1 MRVFLDTNVL
11 AAAFTTRGLCA
22 DVVRSVLAEHQL
34 ITGDV
39 ILGELHDVL
48 VKRFK
53 LPASTTKDILD
64 LLRSQEAVA
73 KPKKIP
79 STPIRDPDDALVLAS
94 AIEGRSDV
102 LVTGD
107 RDLLDIADAAP
118 LPILSP
124 RGFWEF
130 LRQPSQSIP
139 KNE

>member
-22 DVVRSVLAEHQL
+22 DVVRYVLAEHQL

-48 VKRFK
+48 AKRFR

-64 LLRSQEAVA
+64 LLRSQEVVA
-73 KPKKIP
+73 KPKKAA
-79 STPIRDPDDALVLAS
+79 STPIRDPDDAWVLAS
-94 AIEGRSDV
+94 AIEGRCDV

-107 RDLLDIADAAP
+107 HDLLDIADAAA

-130 LRQPSQSIP
+130 IRKQAG
-139 KNE
+139 

>member
-22 DVVRSVLAEHQL
+22 DVVRYVLAEHQL

-39 ILGELHDVL
+39 VLDELHDVL
-48 VKRFK
+48 ANRFK
-53 LPASTTKDILD
+53 LPGPTTKDILD
-64 LLRSQEAVA
+64 LLRSQEVVA
-73 KPKKIP
+73 KPKKAASI
-79 STPIRDPDDALVLAS
+79 PIRDPDDAWILAS
-94 AIEGRSDV
+94 ATEGRCDI

-130 LRQPSQSIP
+130 VRKQAG
-139 KNE
+139 

>member
-22 DVVRSVLAEHQL
+22 DVVRCVLAEHRL

-39 ILGELHDVL
+39 ILDELQAVL
-48 VKRFK
+48 SARFK
-53 LPASTTKDILD
+53 LPSSTTKDIFD
-64 LLRSQEAVA
+64 LLRTHEVVA
-73 KPKKIP
+73 KPKKPASI
-79 STPIRDPDDALVLAS
+79 PIRDPDDAWVLAS
-94 AIEGRSDV
+94 AIGGRCDV

-107 RDLLDIADAAP
+107 HDLLDIAAVAP

-130 LRQPSQSIP
+130 IRKQAR
-139 KNE
+139 

>member
-1 MRVFLDTNVL
+1 MRVFLDTNIL
-11 AAAFTTRGLCA
+11 AAAFATRGLCA
-22 DVVRSVLAEHQL
+22 DLVRYVLAEHQL

-39 ILGELHDVL
+39 VLDELRDVL
-48 VKRFK
+48 ARRFK
-53 LPASTTKDILD
+53 LPAVTIRDILD
-64 LLRSQEAVA
+64 LLQGQEVVA
-73 KPKKIP
+73 KPKKP
-79 STPIRDPDDALVLAS
+79 ASMPARDADDAWILAS

-130 LRQPSQSIP
+130 VREKQS
-139 KNE
+139 

>member
-11 AAAFTTRGLCA
+11 AAAFATRGLCA
-22 DVVRSVLAEHQL
+22 DLVRYVLAEHQL

-39 ILGELHDVL
+39 VLDELRDVL
-48 VKRFK
+48 ARRFK
-53 LPASTTKDILD
+53 LPAGTIRDILD
-64 LLRSQEAVA
+64 LLQGQEVVA
-73 KPKKIP
+73 KPKKP
-79 STPIRDPDDALVLAS
+79 ASMPARDADDAWILAS

-130 LRQPSQSIP
+130 VRKKRS
-139 KNE
+139 